1 MNPRQSKSNTTMA
14 LVACIVLAMIIAAV
28 ALLVSSTSR
37 GIPSDAYGVELENT
51 STTFYE
57 GQ

>member
-1 MNPRQSKSNTTMA
+1 MNPRQSNTTMA
-14 LVACIVLAMIIAAV
+14 LVACIALAMIIAAV

-37 GIPSDAYGVELENT
+37 SIPSDAYGVELENT
-51 STTFYE
+51 ATTFNE